1 MLPQRTR
8 DQSNLQA
15 YLWESG
21 DPTGKTSPVN
31 PVAAFSVSGLTFI
44 HDVRASE

>member
-8 DQSNLQA
+8 DPANCQA
-15 YLWESG
+15 SLWES
-21 DPTGKTSPVN
+21 DSDNQKTRPVN
-31 PVAAFSVSGLTFI
+31 SVAAFSVSGLTFI